1 MKHAIL
7 VVAALA
13 VTSLSAC
20 AGLRP
25 AEMARPAALET
36 VTPIPITGI
45 GGGEKGSFAVGQNA
59 GNYNRAATKLS
70 FFDLFTMRDGGVSF
84 TLQGADFQSGLQVAC
99 TMRERSVT
107 IDVVEFKPAPM
118 ALGCDVRSG
127 GQIAPAMLEV
137 QEAAPDFTNREQR
150 RGRVMI
156 DGAALEIR
164 SIHEMAGSPFPTA
177 APMGYVFERNG
188 VALGGVDLNN
198 GPSVFEAAGA
208 SEADRKAVLLAAVA
222 LSVFWDPASLDA

>member
-7 VVAALA
+7 AVAALA
-13 VTSLSAC
+13 ATSLSAC

-36 VTPIPITGI
+36 AMPTPITGI
-45 GGGEKGSFAVGQNA
+45 GGGEKGAFAVGQNA
-59 GNYNRAATKLS
+59 GSFSRSATRLS
-70 FFDLFTMRDGGVSF
+70 FFDLFSMRDGGASF
-84 TLQGADFQSGLQVAC
+84 TLQGADFQTGLQVSC
-99 TMRERSVT
+99 VMRERTVT
-107 IDVVEFKPAPM
+107 IDIVEFKPGPM

-127 GQIAPAMLEV
+127 GQVAPAMLEV

-150 RGRVMI
+150 RGRVMV

-164 SIHEMAGSPFPTA
+164 SVHEMAGSPFPTA

-188 VALGGVDLNN
+188 VAIGGVDLNN
-198 GPSVFEAAGA
+198 GPAMFEAAGA
-208 SEADRKAVLLAAVA
+208 SAADRKAVLLAAVA
-222 LSVFWDPASLDA
+222 LSVFWDPAQLDA